1 MGIMPMQD
9 NHEYTEEMYE
19 EDRKLAHFTYM
30 KFFHKYSFNHKYYD
44 DLMQVAVAR
53 LAHVRLNNIYNSTK
67 GEYSTFAI
75 KVCKNAMFSFTR
87 FEYRKTRLMSDTP
100 LGVTDEKEFTLEDYY
115 SFKNYQQ
122 EQSNILVT
130 MKDLKEIIK
139 LVILRN
145 NKQKKNLTLRALK
158 ERECRNK
165 IPKELKVHQQI
176 AFDYFINGKSM
187 PQITTERNISRQA
200 VSAVIQD
207 YNKLIK
213 EELIKR
219 ELA

>member
-1 MGIMPMQD
+1 MPMQD

-19 EDRKLAHFTYM
+19 EDRKLAHYTYM

-53 LAHVRLNNIYNSTK
+53 LAYIRLNNIYDSTK
-67 GEYSTFAI
+67 EEYSTFAI
-75 KVCKNAMFSFTR
+75 KVCKYAMFSFTR

-130 MKDLKEIIK
+130 MKDLKEIIRKIIFRDNRKISSFTNRQFDYLKKK
-139 LVILRN
+139 L
-145 NKQKKNLTLRALK
+145 KKPP
-158 ERECRNK
+158 K
-165 IPKELKVHQQI
+165 IQCQQQI
-176 AFDYFINGKSM
+176 ALDYYINSKSI
-187 PQITTERNISRQA
+187 PLITKERNVSRQY
-200 VSAVIQD
+200 VSEVIQK

>member
-1 MGIMPMQD
+1 MPMQD
-9 NHEYTEEMYE
+9 NNEYTDEMYE
-19 EDRKLAHFTYM
+19 EDKKLAHFTYM

-53 LAHVRLNNIYNSTK
+53 LAHVRLNNIYDSTK

-75 KVCKNAMFSFTR
+75 KVCKNAMFLFTR
-87 FEYRKTRLMSDTP
+87 FEYRKTILMSDTP

-130 MKDLKEIIK
+130 MKDLKEIIRK
-139 LVILRN
+139 VILRDN
-145 NKQKKNLTLRALK
+145 R
-158 ERECRNK
+158 K
-165 IPKELKVHQQI
+165 ISSFTIRQ
-176 AFDYFINGKSM
+176 FDYFKKKLKKPNKMKSKQLIALDYYINSKSI
-187 PQITTERNISRQA
+187 PQITKDRNVSRQY
-200 VSAVIQD
+200 VNAVIQD